1 MDNPNTNVPMKPCK
15 HCKTMI
21 PKGAKVCPNC
31 RKKQGG
37 ITKWI
42 VIAIVVIIIIAIASS
57 ASGGKDEKVKKTSSS
72 GNSSSTTESGGG
84 TEEYTNKFNVGDV
97 AETDD
102 LKITFISAEKWK
114 SDNEFTKP
122 KDGCEFWRFELKFE
136 NKSDE
141 DQHLSTMVNWECY
154 ADDKKVDQSWAGDDS
169 QQLDATLS
177 AGRSAQGAL
186 YFEVPKEAKS
196 IELEYDINF
205 WGSDKIVFVGK

>member
-1 MDNPNTNVPMKPCK
+1 MENQNTNAPMKPCK

-37 ITKWI
+37 IGKWV
-42 VIAIVVIIIIAIASS
+42 VIAAVVVVIIAAV
-57 ASGGKDEKVKKTSSS
+57 AGGSGGKSEKVKKTGSS
-72 GNSSSTTESGGG
+72 GNSARTTEPSGGV
-84 TEEYTNKFNVGDV
+84 EEHSNKFNAGDV

-114 SDNEFTKP
+114 PDNEFTKP

-136 NKSDE
+136 NISDS
-141 DQHLSTMVNWECY
+141 DQTISTMLNWECF
-154 ADDKKVDQSWAGDDS
+154 ADNAKADQSWVEDDS

-186 YFEVPKEAKS
+186 YFEVPKGSKS

-205 WGSDKIVFVGK
+205 WGNDKIIFVGK